1 MIKLLNNFDLPI
13 GNYKVITSY
22 GKIDGNLVIIDYGLN
37 KQVYKTH
44 YEEPRKRAA
53 EKRRNKQYKFHE
65 VSAKLEGVI
74 N

>member
-37 KQVYKTH
+37 KEVSKIH